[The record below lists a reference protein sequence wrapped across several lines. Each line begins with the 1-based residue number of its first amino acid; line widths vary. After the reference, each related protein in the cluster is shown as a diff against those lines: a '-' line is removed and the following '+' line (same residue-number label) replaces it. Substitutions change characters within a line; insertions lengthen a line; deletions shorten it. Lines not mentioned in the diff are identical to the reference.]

1 MAIQLATKYN
11 HYVDEVMKA
20 ASKSALIAGANF
32 EFKGA
37 HEIRLYK
44 IGTAPMQD
52 YGRNSI
58 AAGNWSHYGEVTTLD
73 ATTESLILEKDRS
86 FTFEIDRL
94 DEDETA
100 QNLEAASAL
109 NRQLREVVIPEVDA
123 YTYNAI
129 IEKAGIKPAATA
141 LTSDNVYEELAK
153 GSEALDEAEAPEEG
167 RYILVT
173 PATLRLMKLN
183 KYLAFNEDVGKELRT
198 RGVVGTLDG
207 ASIVKV
213 PASRLPDGF
222 GFLYGHP
229 MAACAPTKLTDYT
242 IHRNPPGP
250 SGSLVEGRINY
261 DAFVLENKA
270 NALYCQAVKET
281 EAGPAET
288 TPTETES
295 QG

>member
-11 HYVDEVMKA
+11 HYVDEVMKV
-20 ASKSALIAGANF
+20 ASKSSLIAGAAF
-32 EFKGA
+32 DFRGA
-37 HEIRLYK
+37 HEIRIYK

-58 AAGNWSHYGEVTTLD
+58 AAGNWSHYGEISTLD
-73 ATTESLILEKDRS
+73 ATTEKMVLEKDRS
-86 FTFEIDRL
+86 FTFEIDKL

-109 NRQLREVVIPEVDA
+109 NRQLREVVIPEVDT
-123 YTYNAI
+123 YTYNVI
-129 IEKAGIKPAATA
+129 IQKAGLKPAATA
-141 LTSDNVYEELAK
+141 LTVDNIYEELAK
-153 GSEALDEAEAPEEG
+153 GSEALDDAEAPEEG

-173 PATLRLMKLN
+173 PTTLRLMKLN
-183 KYLAFNEDVGKELRT
+183 KYLAFNQDVGKELRV
-198 RGVVGTLDG
+198 RGVVGRLDG
-207 ASIVKV
+207 ASIIKV
-213 PASRLPDGF
+213 PASRLPDGC

-242 IHRNPPGP
+242 IHRNPPGL

-270 NALYCQAVKET
+270 DALYYQAVT
-281 EAGPAET
+281 V
-288 TPTETES
+288 
-295 QG
+295 

>member
-20 ASKSALIAGANF
+20 ASKSSLIAGAAF
-32 EFKGA
+32 DFQGA
-37 HEIRLYK
+37 HEIRIYK

-58 AAGNWSHYGEVTTLD
+58 QAGNWSHYGEISTLD
-73 ATTESLILEKDRS
+73 ATTESMILEKDRS
-86 FTFEIDRL
+86 FTFEIDKL
-94 DEDETA
+94 DQDETA

-109 NRQLREVVIPEVDA
+109 NRQLREVVIPEVDT
-123 YTYNAI
+123 YTYDVIVRNA
-129 IEKAGIKPAATA
+129 GLKPAAVA
-141 LTSDNVYEELAK
+141 LTVDSIYEELAK
-153 GSEALDEAEAPEEG
+153 GSEALDDAEAPEEG

-173 PATLRLMKLN
+173 PATLRLMKLS
-183 KYLAFNEDVGKELRT
+183 KYLAFNQDVGKELRV
-198 RGVVGTLDG
+198 RGVVGSLDG
-207 ASIVKV
+207 ASIIKV

-229 MAACAPTKLTDYT
+229 MAACAPTKLADYK
-242 IHRNPPGP
+242 IHKDPPGL

-270 NALYCQAVKET
+270 DALYYQAVT
-281 EAGPAET
+281 V
-288 TPTETES
+288 
-295 QG
+295 